1 MAPENPPSQTGQSPT
16 APWVP
21 AGYFD
26 AASGLPLRPAAREA
40 LLAASEHG
48 FADPSRHYHSARR
61 ARQLLDQAREQVAN
75 VLRAR
80 PDEISFTSSGT
91 QSVHLAIHGL
101 ALGRARLGTH
111 LLVSAVEHSCVLHS
125 AAAVENGSVEELA
138 VDSNGRVLIT
148 ALLER
153 LPATDSSVDG
163 VALVA
168 VQSANHEVG
177 TRQPISEIAE
187 LLRPRGIPLLVDAAQ
202 SIGREPAPEQWDVL
216 TASAHKWGGPSGV
229 GVLAIRSGVRW
240 RSTLPQDP
248 HEGGRVPGF
257 VAIPAIVAA
266 ARALQEAEV
275 EREQESDRLR
285 SLTDLLR
292 RELVGRIPHTI
303 ALGDPD
309 ERLPHI
315 VTLSIPYVAG
325 EALLADLDRA
335 GFAVSS
341 GSSCVADSLVPSH
354 VLVAMGALTH
364 GNLRISLPPGAA
376 ETDVM
381 RFIDVLPGV
390 VARARDALGAGDL

>member
-1 MAPENPPSQTGQSPT
+1 
-16 APWVP
+16 
-21 AGYFD
+21 
-26 AASGLPLRPAAREA
+26 
-40 LLAASEHG
+40 LAASEHG

-75 VLRAR
+75 VCGAR

-91 QSVHLAIHGL
+91 QSVQLAIHGL
-101 ALGRARLGTH
+101 ALGRARVGTR

-125 AAAVENGSVEELA
+125 ADAVANARVEELP
-138 VDSNGRVLIT
+138 VDWRGMVLVPSLAEHLAT
-148 ALLER
+148 AG
-153 LPATDSSVDG
+153 ASTDG

-177 TRQPISEIAE
+177 TRQPITAIGE
-187 LLRPRGIPLLVDAAQ
+187 LLRPLGIPLVLDAAQ
-202 SIGREPAPEQWDVL
+202 SIGRDPIPADWDVL

-229 GVLAIRSGVRW
+229 GILAIRSGIRW
-240 RSTLPQDP
+240 RSPLPHDP

-266 ARALQEAEV
+266 AIALQEAEA
-275 EREQESDRLR
+275 ERATESDRLR

-292 RELVGRIPHTI
+292 RELVANIPHST
-303 ALGDPD
+303 ALGDPAD
-309 ERLPHI
+309 RLPHI

-364 GNLRISLPPGAA
+364 GNLRISLPPEVSEA
-376 ETDVM
+376 DVR
-381 RFIDVLPGV
+381 RFIDVLPGI
-390 VARARDALGAGDL
+390 VADARDSLGAGDL

>member
-1 MAPENPPSQTGQSPT
+1 
-16 APWVP
+16 V
-21 AGYFD
+21 
-26 AASGLPLRPAAREA
+26 ASI
-40 LLAASEHG
+40 
-48 FADPSRHYHSARR
+48 
-61 ARQLLDQAREQVAN
+61 
-75 VLRAR
+75 LRAR

-101 ALGRARLGTH
+101 ALGRARVGTR

-125 AAAVENGSVEELA
+125 AAAVVDGSVEELA
-138 VDSNGRVLIT
+138 VDSTGRVLT
-148 ALLER
+148 AVLREHLK
-153 LPATDSSVDG
+153 ATESSADG

-187 LLRPRGIPLLVDAAQ
+187 LLRPLGIPLLVDAAQ
-202 SIGREPAPEQWDVL
+202 SIGREAAPDDWDVL

-266 ARALQEAEV
+266 AIALQEAEV
-275 EREQESDRLR
+275 ERQQESDRLR
-285 SLTDLLR
+285 SLTNLLR
-292 RELVGRIPHTI
+292 QELVDRIPHAV

-376 ETDVM
+376 EADVM

-390 VARARDALGAGDL
+390 VARARDELGAGDL